1 MVLSK
6 REKILLYVLAL
17 LVILLASWTYIINPV
32 LNANR
37 QAKLEYEA
45 AQAEREQMEMLMPSL
60 IGADS
65 RLSDEKIRALS
76 DNYFYKNLIDTQ
88 IDRMLQQAAYDSG
101 VTLTS
106 VTINPAQI
114 GPVASSLAYSGS
126 QVMDSALESAQSGG
140 ENGESQYLSSM
151 TQTLYSCSIT
161 MNGDLANLINAINS
175 FSTNGKSV
183 TVDTFAITAGD
194 STYTA
199 DVNMTFYFVEE

>member
-6 REKILLYVLAL
+6 REKILLYILAL

-76 DNYFYKNLIDTQ
+76 DSYFYKNLWDTQ
-88 IDRMLQQAAYDSG
+88 IDRMLQQTAYDSG

-106 VTINPAQI
+106 VTINPAQM

-126 QVMDSALESAQSGG
+126 EVMDSALESAQSGG
-140 ENGESQYLSSM
+140 EGGESQHLSSM

-161 MNGDLANLINAINS
+161 MNGDLANLINALNS
-175 FSTNGKSV
+175 FSTSGRSV

-194 STYTA
+194 IAYTA
-199 DVNMTFYFVEE
+199 QVNMTFYFVEE

>member
-6 REKILLYVLAL
+6 REKILLYILAL

-76 DNYFYKNLIDTQ
+76 DSYFYKNLRDTQ
-88 IDRMLQQAAYDSG
+88 IDRMLQQTAYDSG

-106 VTINPAQI
+106 VTINPAQM
-114 GPVASSLAYSGS
+114 GPVAARWPTAAPRLWTAPLKVRKAAVKAASH
-126 QVMDSALESAQSGG
+126 
-140 ENGESQYLSSM
+140 
-151 TQTLYSCSIT
+151 SICR
-161 MNGDLANLINAINS
+161 L
-175 FSTNGKSV
+175 
-183 TVDTFAITAGD
+183 
-194 STYTA
+194 
-199 DVNMTFYFVEE
+199 